1 MRRGMRF
8 QHNWGIRRRV
18 LFLAVV
24 PMVLVSIMIGFYLTK
39 AHIDYMRRTMDEHGH
54 EIARNL
60 GFAAEF
66 SLLIDDRE
74 RLQQIVDRAFF
85 GPEID
90 AVMILDRRGDVVA
103 RRVRQGFDS
112 QLKQGGKPR
121 AVKVYAFDVVSTA
134 SGTGESEELRAAGES
149 RRFGRVL
156 VYLSRDHLANAA
168 RDVIVRSTLF
178 ILFGLLFAS
187 LLALLLARE
196 LLAPIQRIINLVGRV
211 QRGDLSSRLARR
223 SGAELGELE
232 QGINSMVRTIENSQ
246 QDLEARVTEATAA
259 LQKTVA
265 ELREKGA
272 ALEASRRE
280 AVEAGQARER
290 FLALVSHE
298 LRTQLNAIVGFA
310 ELLEKAPDARQSH
323 EYVQIIH
330 SASQQLLAI
339 IDDVLSYSGLNAG
352 TLQVEKKPFNPEP
365 LLEDVVSLLSRDAH
379 RKGLELVLMIHRDT
393 PRCVVG
399 DPVRFSQVVT
409 NLLINAIKFTDSGEI
424 IVVSESVDD
433 GRGGRQL
440 LVSVDDSGIG
450 IRDGIRDSLFEP
462 FVQGDSSIQ
471 KRFGGTGLGLSISR
485 SLMEKMGGRIW
496 LDDSTLGGSRFCVVL
511 PAAEDEAIDVD
522 DGLRNAL
529 AGLKALVV
537 DSHAVSRRA
546 IKNTLL
552 HFGMQVFLQ
561 PRGLALEAVIRDAA
575 GGGEPFDVLVVGGKA
590 DEFPRSRMRQLQR
603 LVTDTGVRIVVLISD
618 EDQIRDKCE
627 MVEAGVCLSVS
638 TKPIRRHRLLENL
651 RQVLDCGAATP
662 PQPAPEAPAETAA
675 SAMPGIT
682 ALIADDNAFSRQ
694 LLQISLA
701 RHGVAVEASE
711 DGFELLEKSRQRQYD
726 IIFLDINMPAMDGLS
741 VARVIREE
749 TVNNRTPLVAVTADL
764 FTSEAKSTRETLFD
778 ATLFK
783 PVKPDEVGAVV
794 DSLLQRRAA
803 PAPGKAD
810 TPEDD
815 SLWTPAR
822 FSAALD
828 EQLELLRQAARD
840 GDRERLRQVAHQING
855 LTGYFGHESLSRQ
868 GRLLEERALTASDDE
883 LEALIAALREAAA
896 SVAS

>member
-1 MRRGMRF
+1 MRSCIRF

-24 PMVLVSIMIGFYLTK
+24 PMALVSIMIGFYLTK
-39 AHIDYMRRTMDEHGH
+39 AHIDYMRRMMDEHGH

-74 RLQQIVDRAFF
+74 RLRQIVERAFF

-90 AVMILDRRGDVVA
+90 AVMILDRHGDVVA

-112 QLKQGGKPR
+112 QLDRDGKSGT
-121 AVKVYAFDVVSTA
+121 VEVYSYDVVSTA
-134 SGTGESEELRAAGES
+134 SGKEESEELRGDGES
-149 RRFGRVL
+149 RHFGRVL
-156 VYLSRDHLANAA
+156 VYLSRDHLASAA
-168 RDVIVRSTLF
+168 REVIVRSTLF

-196 LLAPIQRIINLVGRV
+196 LLAPIQRIINLVGKV
-211 QRGDLSSRLARR
+211 QRGDLSSRLVRR

-232 QGINSMVRTIENSQ
+232 RGINSMVRTIENSQ
-246 QDLEARVTEATAA
+246 QNLESRVAEATAA

-272 ALEASRRE
+272 ALEVSRRE

-298 LRTQLNAIVGFA
+298 LRTQLNAIIGFA
-310 ELLEKAPDARQSH
+310 ELLEQAPDARQSR

-339 IDDVLSYSGLNAG
+339 IDDVLSYSSLNAG
-352 TLQVEKKPFNPEP
+352 TLQVEKKPFDPEP
-365 LLEDVVSLLSRDAH
+365 VLEDVVSLLSRDAH

-393 PRCVVG
+393 PRRVIG

-424 IVVSESVDD
+424 IVVSESADD
-433 GRGGRQL
+433 DHGGRQL

-450 IRDGIRDSLFEP
+450 IRESIRDSLFEP

-496 LDDSTLGGSRFCVVL
+496 LDESTLGGSRFCLAL
-511 PAAEDEAIDVD
+511 PAADLGPSDGD
-522 DGLRNAL
+522 DDLRNAL
-529 AGLKALVV
+529 VGYKALVA

-546 IKNTLL
+546 VKNTLL
-552 HFGMQVFLQ
+552 HFGMEVFVQ
-561 PRGLALEAVIRDAA
+561 PRGLSLEAAIHEAID
-575 GGGEPFDVLVVGGKA
+575 GGEPFDALVVGGKA
-590 DEFPRSRMRQLQR
+590 DEFPRSRMLQLQR
-603 LVTDTGVRIVVLISD
+603 LAADTGVRIVVLISD
-618 EDQIRDKCE
+618 EDQIGDKRD
-627 MVEAGVCLSVS
+627 MIEAGICLTVS

-651 RQVLDCGAATP
+651 LQVIDCGDAPSSSERSSGPVAGASSATTG
-662 PQPAPEAPAETAA
+662 ATV
-675 SAMPGIT
+675 
-682 ALIADDNAFSRQ
+682 LIADDNEFSRQ
-694 LLQISLA
+694 LLQVSLM
-701 RHGVAVEASE
+701 RHGVAVEATK
-711 DGFELLEKSRQRQYD
+711 DGFELLEKARRRKYD

-741 VARVIREE
+741 VARLIREE
-749 TVNNRTPLVAVTADL
+749 TINNLTPLVAVTADL
-764 FTSEAKSTRETLFD
+764 YTSKAKSTREALFN

-783 PVKPDEVGAVV
+783 PVKPDEVGALV
-794 DSLLQRRAA
+794 DSLLQSRAT
-803 PAPGKAD
+803 PSPDEAD
-810 TPEDD
+810 AQKQGD
-815 SLWTPAR
+815 LWTQPR
-822 FSAALD
+822 FFAALD
-828 EQLELLRQAARD
+828 EQLQLLLQAAQS
-840 GDRERLRQVAHQING
+840 GDREQLRRVAHQING
-855 LTGYFGHESLSRQ
+855 LTGYFGHEALSRQ
-868 GRLLEERALTASDDE
+868 GRLLEEKALTASDDE
-883 LEALIAALREAAA
+883 LAALIASLREAVAA
-896 SVAS
+896 VEP